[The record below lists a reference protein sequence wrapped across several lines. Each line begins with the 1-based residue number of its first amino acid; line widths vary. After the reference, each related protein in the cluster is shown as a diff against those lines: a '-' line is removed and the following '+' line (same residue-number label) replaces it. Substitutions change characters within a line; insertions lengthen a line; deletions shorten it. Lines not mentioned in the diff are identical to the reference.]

1 MEAVLT
7 ITLSI
12 LGSSAVFG
20 FIQFLITRKDN
31 KNKQFDKISK
41 EIQNVSGSISK
52 LSDNFDTRI
61 ADLQKEMK
69 AGDELLRQESLR
81 TVADTRRVRILR
93 GSDEIKLKMRHSE
106 EWFDQMNED
115 ITEYEKY
122 CASHP
127 GYKNNK
133 AIHAIAN
140 INAVYEKALQEN
152 DFL

>member
-7 ITLSI
+7 IALSI
-12 LGSSAVFG
+12 IGSSAVFG

-31 KNKQFDKISK
+31 KNKQFEKISQ
-41 EIQNVSGSISK
+41 EIRDVSGNISK
-52 LSDNFDTRI
+52 LSDNFDTKI
-61 ADLQKEMK
+61 SNLQEEMR

-122 CASHP
+122 CESHP

-133 AIHAIAN
+133 AVHAIAN

>member
-7 ITLSI
+7 IALSI
-12 LGSSAVFG
+12 IGSSAVFG

-31 KNKQFDKISK
+31 KNKQFEKISQ
-41 EIQNVSGSISK
+41 EIRDVSGNISK
-52 LSDNFDTRI
+52 LSDNFDTKI
-61 ADLQKEMK
+61 ADLQEEMR

-122 CASHP
+122 CESHP

-133 AIHAIAN
+133 AVHAIAN

>member
-7 ITLSI
+7 IALSI

-31 KNKQFDKISK
+31 KNKQFEKISK

-52 LSDNFDTRI
+52 LSDNFDTKI
-61 ADLQKEMK
+61 ADLQEEMK
-69 AGDELLRQESLR
+69 AGDELLRQENLR

-122 CASHP
+122 CESHP

-133 AIHAIAN
+133 AVHAIAN